1 MLAETYY
8 SRKNYSCARNI
19 FHYLLTNVR
28 DFLVQLDI
36 WLKYGNCCNYLD
48 EVDDAI
54 NAYRNAVNLDS
65 SNCEAALHL
74 VNMLKKN
81 SQLFDEAANVIDKT
95 LSQKETSRLN
105 TEILNLKINQCFIQ
119 YEKNEYESYIRNA
132 RLLLFNN
139 LMFVLE
145 PENVNGKSSFLNSK
159 FFLCLYFFRRNEN
172 QKFIMIRKF
181 FFLIPLASKQQ
192 NLID

>member
-1 MLAETYY
+1 MQPLIAYLYTFDAEEVADEFRLIAETYY
-8 SRKNYSCARNI
+8 KRKNYACARSI
-19 FHYLLTNVR
+19 FHYLLTNVT
-28 DFLVQLDI
+28 DCLVQLDI
-36 WLKYGNCCNYLD
+36 WLKYGHCCNYLN

-81 SQLFDEAANVIDKT
+81 SQLFDEAATVIDKT
-95 LSQKETSRLN
+95 LSLKDTACLN

-119 YEKNEYESYIRNA
+119 YEKNEYESYVKNA
-132 RLLLFNN
+132 RQLLFNN

-145 PENVNGKSSFLNSK
+145 PENVNGTLK
-159 FFLCLYFFRRNEN
+159 YPD
-172 QKFIMIRKF
+172 I
-181 FFLIPLASKQQ
+181 
-192 NLID
+192 